1 MDENQAGPRK
11 QQRESK
17 KAFSPSF
24 THRTQSYIAR
34 TAASSPRNGLVKTC
48 RVHPTHWLIST
59 QVHCKAGHGRS
70 AAVAYAWLVFADRGA
85 TSPRAVYA
93 AFARKRNVRRGLWRQ
108 PNVAA
113 LAEQLALSDYKTPA
127 TRS

>member
-1 MDENQAGPRK
+1 MSLD
-11 QQRESK
+11 
-17 KAFSPSF
+17 
-24 THRTQSYIAR
+24 
-34 TAASSPRNGLVKTC
+34 KT
-48 RVHPTHWLIST
+48 
-59 QVHCKAGHGRS
+59 
-70 AAVAYAWLVFADRGA
+70 RGA

-127 TRS
+127 ATRS

>member
-1 MDENQAGPRK
+1 MKN
-11 QQRESK
+11 
-17 KAFSPSF
+17 
-24 THRTQSYIAR
+24 
-34 TAASSPRNGLVKTC
+34 C
-48 RVHPTHWLIST
+48 RVHATHWLIST

-108 PNVAA
+108 PNVAS
-113 LAEQLALSDYKTPA
+113 LTEQLALSDYKTPA
-127 TRS
+127 ARRATQS

>member
-1 MDENQAGPRK
+1 MSVDN
-11 QQRESK
+11 
-17 KAFSPSF
+17 
-24 THRTQSYIAR
+24 
-34 TAASSPRNGLVKTC
+34 
-48 RVHPTHWLIST
+48 
-59 QVHCKAGHGRS
+59 
-70 AAVAYAWLVFADRGA
+70 AWLVFADRGA

-127 TRS
+127 ARRAARS

>member
-1 MDENQAGPRK
+1 MEIFASTPRH
-11 QQRESK
+11 RRDACSK
-17 KAFSPSF
+17 AW
-24 THRTQSYIAR
+24 RR
-34 TAASSPRNGLVKTC
+34 RL
-48 RVHPTHWLIST
+48 VHPTHCLIST

>member
-1 MDENQAGPRK
+1 MSPPALGPWPEGQRAGDGR
-11 QQRESK
+11 R
-17 KAFSPSF
+17 
-24 THRTQSYIAR
+24 
-34 TAASSPRNGLVKTC
+34 
-48 RVHPTHWLIST
+48 LIS
-59 QVHCKAGHGRS
+59 GHGRS

-127 TRS
+127 ARRATRS